1 MRGNKRSGT
10 RPEIAVRKAA
20 HQLGARYRLRDYRL
34 PGKPDLVLP
43 RRRIA
48 IFVHG
53 CFWHDH
59 TRSVCTLRRS
69 ARPKGEY
76 WRAKIARN
84 VERDDENLK
93 KLTALGWRT
102 AVIWECETSDKAR
115 LTRRLSELFG
125 NAR

>member
-1 MRGNKRSGT
+1 VAELKS
-10 RPEIAVRKAA
+10 ESAA
-20 HQLGARYRLRDYRL
+20 DPKSESVA
-34 PGKPDLVLP
+34 DLMSEWV
-43 RRRIA
+43 A
-48 IFVHG
+48 
-53 CFWHDH
+53 D
-59 TRSVCTLRRS
+59 LRRN
-69 ARPKGEY
+69 PH
-76 WRAKIARN
+76 AKIARN